1 MTLQK
6 RRTYYIDKHFQ
17 TKHLLLTMLLLL
29 TYTFAFI
36 IIIFAP

>member
-1 MTLQK
+1 MNFQK
-6 RRTYYIDKHFQ
+6 RKIYYIEKPFQ
-17 TKHLLLTMLLLL
+17 KKYMLLIMLLLL